1 MNRLSMISGR
11 ILFLSVF
18 TCGLPWL
25 RGEGVPEL
33 VPGVPLPLKGAEG
46 VEKVVGG
53 GAAALETADYLLG
66 QLVTDEDEHWKAQ
79 TRLCRVL
86 IRQGRDAEAKARM
99 KTFGPSYQSLLAAT
113 LALEWQRR
121 GVSGEVVEAAKL
133 AETSLA
139 ASDTWKTMRTNA
151 LLAELA
157 LAQRDEVKARAWLAR
172 VTDPLDRRSCEAEY
186 ILAKPEPEQVDA
198 FLGRPAKEF
207 HAYQSRLLV
216 GLAERAGRAGRKE
229 EAEER
234 LRRAAAVC
242 IGARHPAAAQSL
254 PPVIEAMHG
263 AGMEK
268 DAVETIGTYVAM
280 CRKYPEDAEWK
291 APSLAEGGRLYRLV
305 GKPEL
310 GVGLEGEA
318 EKSSRAVFFLYAPA
332 GWVACARLALQRG
345 DAAEAK
351 RFVGEAVK
359 NAAAYPHP
367 RGRAMGLFETA
378 LYFLEERQEAAAEV
392 LGELKK

>member
-1 MNRLSMISGR
+1 
-11 ILFLSVF
+11 
-18 TCGLPWL
+18 
-25 RGEGVPEL
+25 VPEL
-33 VPGVPLPLKGAEG
+33 VPGVPLPLKGVEEA
-46 VEKVVGG
+46 EKVVEGG
-53 GAAALETADYLLG
+53 VALGVADHLLG
-66 QLVTDEDEHWKAQ
+66 QLATDEDEHWKAQ
-79 TRLCRVL
+79 TRLCRAL
-86 IRQGRDAEAKARM
+86 ILQGRDAEAKARM

-121 GVSGEVVEAAKL
+121 GVAGEAAEAAKL
-133 AETSLA
+133 AEKSLA

-157 LAQRDEVKARAWLAR
+157 LAQRDEVKAREWLAR
-172 VTDPLDRRSCEAEY
+172 VTDPLDRRACEAEY

-207 HAYQSRLLV
+207 FAFQSRLLV
-216 GLAERAGRAGRKE
+216 GLAERAGRAGRKD
-229 EAEER
+229 EAGEL

-242 IGARHPAAAQSL
+242 VSARHPSAAQSL

-268 DAVETIGTYVAM
+268 DALETLETYVAM
-280 CRKYPEDAEWK
+280 CRRYPDDAEWK
-291 APSLAEGGRLYRLV
+291 APSLGEAGRLYRQV

-310 GVGLEGEA
+310 AAGLEAEA

-332 GWVACARLALQRG
+332 GWVACARLALGRG
-345 DAAEAK
+345 DEKEAR

-378 LYFLEERQEAAAEV
+378 LYLVEERQEAAAEV
-392 LGELKK
+392 MGELKK

>member
-1 MNRLSMISGR
+1 MNRSSMISGR

-18 TCGLPWL
+18 TLGIPWL

-33 VPGVPLPLKGAEG
+33 LPGVALPLKGAE
-46 VEKVVGG
+46 VEGKVVEGG
-53 GAAALETADYLLG
+53 VALGVADGLLG
-66 QLVTDEDEHWKAQ
+66 QLSSDEDEHWKAQ

-86 IRQGRDAEAKARM
+86 IRQGRDAEARARM

-121 GVSGEVVEAAKL
+121 GVAGEAAEAAKL
-133 AETSLA
+133 AETSLP

-157 LAQRDEVKARAWLAR
+157 LAQRNEVKAREWLAR

-186 ILAKPEPEQVDA
+186 ILSKPEPEQVDA
-198 FLGRPAKEF
+198 FLGRPSREF

-216 GLAERAGRAGRKE
+216 GLAEREGRAGKKA

-242 IGARHPAAAQSL
+242 VGAKHPAAAQSL

-268 DAVETIGTYVAM
+268 DAVETLGTYVAM

-291 APSLAEGGRLYRLV
+291 APSLAEAGRLYRLV

-310 GVGLEGEA
+310 AVGLEAEA

-345 DAAEAK
+345 DGDEAK
-351 RFVGEAVK
+351 RFIGEAVK

-378 LYFLEERQEAAAEV
+378 LYLVEERQEAAEEV